1 MPKPSELYL
10 GVLDFFAVILPGAIA
25 AAILQQAWGSAVL
38 GTVVTLPKSETAQW
52 AAFLVTAYLLGHLI
66 FLVGSYV
73 DPVYD
78 KLRKRLNA
86 TRHRDGWLRHTAIP
100 ESLEKNQ
107 QAYVRA
113 TAIRNS
119 LLAPEDQPA
128 VNSFQWARAVLIS
141 KNPAAAA
148 DVQRL
153 EADSKFFR
161 SFLVVSIFT
170 GIACFEQ
177 AHHIEAAVAFLLVI
191 PCFARYCE
199 RRLKSTTQAY
209 IHILTMHGLGE
220 LARKSKER
228 GAATAAP
235 GPSLRP

>member
-25 AAILQQAWGSAVL
+25 AAILQQALGAAVFGSL
-38 GTVVTLPKSETAQW
+38 MTVPKSETAQW
-52 AAFLVTAYLLGHLI
+52 AAFLMSAYLLGHLI
-66 FLVGSYV
+66 FLVGSYL

-78 KLRKRLNA
+78 GLRKRLSA
-86 TRHRDGWLRHTAIP
+86 KEQPGGLLRSTAIQ

-107 QAYVRA
+107 EAYVRA

-119 LLAPEDQPA
+119 LLAPEDQQA
-128 VNSFQWARAVLIS
+128 VNSFQWARAVLVS
-141 KNPAAAA
+141 KCPAAAA

-161 SFLVVSIFT
+161 SFVMVSIFT
-170 GIACFEQ
+170 GIACLMQ
-177 AHHIEAAVAFLLVI
+177 ARLIEAAVAFVLVI

-209 IHILTMHGLGE
+209 IHILTMNGLGE
-220 LARKSKER
+220 LTRQPEETK
-228 GAATAAP
+228 AALPLDAA
-235 GPSLRP
+235 